1 MDAATS
7 KSILFFVI
15 SEIILNFAT
24 EFIHHSKEG
33 NRRTLGQDA
42 LRPLLFYKT
51 EGNLRSYSF
60 SILLRFLSFPSSL

>member
-42 LRPLLFYKT
+42 LRPLLFYIIMASPPYRRVSH
-51 EGNLRSYSF
+51 LR
-60 SILLRFLSFPSSL
+60 